1 MNPNAFFTEVSATK
15 ISELLKR
22 YPLASDYLA
31 NMRLG
36 GIDHNKTLPDALL
49 DVDEDM
55 LEEFGLTPD
64 SVVLHFCSFLS
75 AFSTNTEQT
84 GNISSITILGGRDKS
99 GKTEQVEITVVPG
112 EIVSIVGPT
121 GSGKSRLLEDIE
133 CLAQRDTPTDRQ
145 ILLNGAAP
153 DDERRFATGGK
164 LVAQLSQNMNFVMDL
179 TVQEFLEMHAKSR
192 MVQNPS
198 EVAGRC
204 FVCANSLA
212 GEKFTPETKV
222 TQLSGGQSRALMIA
236 DTALMSASPII
247 LIDEIENAGIDR
259 REAIK
264 LLAGHEKIILM
275 STHDPLLA
283 LRADKRI
290 VIKNGGIA
298 KILVTTETERQSL
311 TSIEEMDGILQNLR
325 NHLRAGDTITS
336 EMIPKM
342 EENYVGII

>member
-1 MNPNAFFTEVSATK
+1 MNTDTYFTEVSTTK
-15 ISELLKR
+15 ICELLKR

-31 NMRLG
+31 NIRLG
-36 GIDHNKTLPDALL
+36 KINHDLTLPEALL
-49 DVDEDM
+49 DVDEDI
-55 LEEFGLTPD
+55 LEEFGLTRD

-75 AFSTNTEQT
+75 AFSTSTELT
-84 GNISSITILGGRDKS
+84 GKISSITILGGQNKS
-99 GKTEQVEITVVPG
+99 GRPEQIEITVVPG

-133 CLAQRDTPTDRQ
+133 CLAQRDTPIGRQ
-145 ILLNGAAP
+145 ILLNGTAP

-179 TVQEFLEMHAKSR
+179 TVREFLEMHAKSR
-192 MVQNPS
+192 MVANPA
-198 EVAGRC
+198 ETAERC
-204 FVCANSLA
+204 FVCANTLA

-275 STHDPLLA
+275 STPDPLLA

-311 TSIEEMDGILQNLR
+311 NHIQQMDEILQNLR
-325 NHLRAGDTITS
+325 NHLRQGDTITM
-336 EMIPKM
+336 EMIQKM
-342 EENYVGII
+342 EDNYVGTL

>member
-1 MNPNAFFTEVSATK
+1 MNPNAFLPEVSATT
-15 ISELLKR
+15 IAELLKY

-36 GIDHNKTLPDALL
+36 KINHDKTLPDALI
-49 DVDEDM
+49 DVDEDT
-55 LEEFGLTPD
+55 LEEFGLTRE

-75 AFSTNTEQT
+75 AFSANTEPARD
-84 GNISSITILGGRDKS
+84 ISSITILGGRDKS
-99 GKTEQVEITVVPG
+99 GRPEQIEITVVPG

-133 CLAQRDTPTDRQ
+133 CLAQRDTPTGRQ
-145 ILLNGAAP
+145 ILLNGNAP

-179 TVQEFLEMHAKSR
+179 TVREFLEMHAKSR

-198 EVAGRC
+198 EAAKRC
-204 FVCANSLA
+204 FACANSLA
-212 GEKFTPETKV
+212 GEKYTPDTKV

-259 REAIK
+259 KEAIK

-311 TSIEEMDGILQNLR
+311 TSIEEMDEILQNLR

-342 EENYVGII
+342 EEKHVGTL